1 MHDADQKTKTKKG
14 QQKSEHRISN
24 IEERERRKK
33 SLAFL
38 CVYGLSH
45 LVIAA
50 GNSESRLPSGHADI
64 LTPQRTPGPDEVFSA
79 DDVACEHPTTEMG
92 GFAAVWVTLGCK
104 EMRRC

>member
-1 MHDADQKTKTKKG
+1 MMQTKKTKTKKG

-24 IEERERRKK
+24 IAEREKK
-33 SLAFL
+33 KKVFSFFV
-38 CVYGLSH
+38 CVA

-92 GFAAVWVTLGCK
+92 GFAAVWMTLGCK
-104 EMRRC
+104 EMRWG